1 MHFNEVSAAHVSTT
15 LHRQQALDVHLHQRQ
30 FLAAAE
36 SLVALEARLAHLQ
49 EQADNALALQAAHQ
63 QQQQQPDGSTS
74 SSEALDAVAGAAP
87 LSRLV
92 GLCANQTKVCPF
104 FLNLSSFNACFNF
117 SFLSF
122 IIVRCG
128 VLS

>member
-1 MHFNEVSAAHVSTT
+1 VHFNEVSAAHVSTT

-63 QQQQQPDGSTS
+63 QQQQQPDGY
-74 SSEALDAVAGAAP
+74 VV
-87 LSRLV
+87 V
-92 GLCANQTKVCPF
+92 G
-104 FLNLSSFNACFNF
+104 S
-117 SFLSF
+117 
-122 IIVRCG
+122 IGRCG
-128 VLS
+128 RGCAAESARGPVRQPN